1 MRSFVVMK
9 MPVIGEDDAGF
20 TQRID
25 EFTVQAL
32 AQCELIVKALHVAV
46 LPRTSRV
53 NIDRL
58 DPSVPEPLLD
68 RCSNK
73 LLARCPSGY
82 TRVHHVP

>member
-1 MRSFVVMK
+1 MQ

-32 AQCELIVKALHVAV
+32 AAELIVKALHVAV

-58 DPSVPEPLLD
+58 DPSIPEPLLN
-68 RCSNK
+68 R
-73 LLARCPSGY
+73 
-82 TRVHHVP
+82 TRL